1 MLAQATETQQTAIRL
16 RGLDFGCSSI
26 RVFLRA
32 DGEVQQVAEKAGPFA
47 EGDDATLYFTAPEAG
62 TYDVAVKATLNSGTG
77 ETRTLF
83 QDTNAFR
90 SNPDFGA

>member
-16 RGLDFGCSSI
+16 IGLDFACDAI
-26 RVFLRA
+26 RVWLRA
-32 DGEVQQVAEKAGPFA
+32 DGEPTQVASKTGPFA
-47 EGDDATLYFTAPEAG
+47 EGDNATLHFTAPEAG
-62 TYDVAVKATLNSGTG
+62 TYDVAVKADVSTG
-77 ETRTLF
+77 DTRTLF